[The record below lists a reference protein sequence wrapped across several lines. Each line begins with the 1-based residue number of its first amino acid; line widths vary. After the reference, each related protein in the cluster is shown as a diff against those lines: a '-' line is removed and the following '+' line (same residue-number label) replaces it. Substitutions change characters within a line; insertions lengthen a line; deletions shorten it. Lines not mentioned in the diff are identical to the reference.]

1 MSPRADALFA
11 LDLRA
16 MLDGPLSSCVVFSA
30 TETRGILNK
39 EYREDD
45 AGDGLTHLVHVT
57 VLTVKDGTL
66 PDSCREGQ
74 PITVDGQI
82 YKVRKRGR
90 VDDMGAVEFW
100 LAAVT
105 S

>member
-11 LDLRA
+11 LDLGA
-16 MLDGPLSSCVVFSA
+16 MLDGPLGSCVVFNA
-30 TETRGILNK
+30 TQVSGILNA

-57 VLTVKDGTL
+57 VLTVKDGAL
-66 PDSCREGQ
+66 PDTCREGQ
-74 PITVDGQI
+74 TLTVDGRA

-90 VDDMGAVEFW
+90 ADDMGAVEFW